1 MDRPHPVSSKGV
13 PLCVDLDG
21 TLLKSDLFHESLLAL
36 LRLNPLYALLLPW
49 WLLKGKAALKREIA
63 SRVSIDPSFLPYDP
77 AVLEWLQAEA
87 GRTRVLCT
95 ASDHLLVDK
104 VADHLGL
111 FDKTIASNGIV
122 NLRGGRKAE
131 ALLQLFGDRG
141 FDYIGNEHVDL
152 HVWKHA
158 RQAWLVGAGP
168 ALQQAAARVADV
180 GGNIPRARP
189 GLRSWIEAARVH
201 QWLKN
206 LLVFLPLLASHR
218 FLEPVAVRD
227 ASLAFLAFGL
237 CASGVYLLNDLLDLP
252 ADREHPRKRN
262 RPFAS
267 ARLPLAQ
274 GMLMAPLLT
283 LAGFAIAWQVN
294 PRFTLLL
301 CCYFIITLAYSL
313 RLKQIVMLDV
323 QLLAALYTLRIIAGA
338 AAISSGLS
346 FWLLSFSMFIFL
358 GLAMLKRYT
367 ELSAMLSHGR
377 SRANGRDYEVGDLPL
392 LQALGCGCGL
402 IAVMVLALYINSPE
416 SIALYSRPKML
427 WLLCPLLLY
436 WISHIWVV
444 AHRGK
449 MTDDPIVFSVKDRT
463 SQMLIATCGLIVF
476 GAI

>member
-1 MDRPHPVSSKGV
+1 MDRPNLASPDV

-36 LRLNPLYALLLPW
+36 LRINPFYAFLLPW

-63 SRVSIDPSFLPYDP
+63 SRVSIDVASLPYDP
-77 AVLEWLQAEA
+77 VVLEWLHAA
-87 GRTRVLCT
+87 DDRPRVLCT
-95 ASDHLLVDK
+95 ASDHLLADD
-104 VADHLGL
+104 VARHLGL
-111 FDKTIASNGIV
+111 FDEVIASNGIV
-122 NLRGGRKAE
+122 NLRGKRKAE
-131 ALLQLFGDRG
+131 ALVQRFGEHG
-141 FDYIGNEHVDL
+141 FDYIGNEYIDL
-152 HVWKHA
+152 LVWKHA
-158 RQAWLVGAGP
+158 RKAWVVGATP
-168 ALQQAAARVADV
+168 ALEQAAGRVATV
-180 GGNIPRARP
+180 AGSVPHNRP
-189 GLRSWIEAARVH
+189 GLRPWIEAARMH

-206 LLVFLPLLASHR
+206 LLVFLPLVASHR
-218 FLEPVAVRD
+218 FLEPAAIRD

-252 ADREHPRKRN
+252 SDREHPRKRN

-274 GMLMAPLLT
+274 GMLVAPLLT
-283 LAGFAIAWQVN
+283 LAGFAVAWQVN

-301 CCYFIITLAYSL
+301 GGYYLTTLAYSL
-313 RLKQIVMLDV
+313 RLKQVVMLDV
-323 QLLAALYTLRIIAGA
+323 QLLAALYTMRIIAGA

-377 SRANGRDYEVGDLPL
+377 NRANGRDYEVGDLPL

-436 WISHIWVV
+436 WTSRIWVV
-444 AHRGK
+444 AHRGR

-463 SQMLIATCGLIVF
+463 SQVIIAACGLVVF

>member
-1 MDRPHPVSSKGV
+1 M
-13 PLCVDLDG
+13 DLDG

-36 LRLNPLYALLLPW
+36 LRINPFFAFLLPW
-49 WLLKGKAALKREIA
+49 WLLQGKAALKREIA
-63 SRVSIDPSFLPYDP
+63 SRVSIDPALLPYDP
-77 AVLEWLQAEA
+77 VVLEWLHAASGQP
-87 GRTRVLCT
+87 RVLCT
-95 ASDHLLVDK
+95 ASDHLLADD
-104 VADHLGL
+104 VARHLGL
-111 FDKTIASNGIV
+111 FDEVIASNGII
-122 NLRGGRKAE
+122 NLRGVHKAD
-131 ALLQLFGDRG
+131 ALVQRFGECG
-141 FDYIGNEHVDL
+141 FDYIGNEYVDL
-152 HVWKHA
+152 LVWEHA
-158 RQAWLVGAGP
+158 RHAWLVDATP
-168 ALQQAAARVADV
+168 ALERAAGKVAVVAGSIARS
-180 GGNIPRARP
+180 RS
-189 GLRSWIEAARVH
+189 GLGTWIEAARIH

-218 FLEPVAVRD
+218 FLETAAVRD

-267 ARLPLAQ
+267 ARLPLSQ

-283 LAGFAIAWQVN
+283 MAGFAIALQVN
-294 PRFTLLL
+294 PHFTLLL
-301 CCYFIITLAYSL
+301 GCYYITTLAYSL
-313 RLKQIVMLDV
+313 RLKQVVMLDV

-377 SRANGRDYEVGDLPL
+377 KRVNGRGYEVGDLPL

-436 WISHIWVV
+436 WISRIWVV
-444 AHRGK
+444 AHRGR

-463 SQMLIATCGLIVF
+463 SQVIIVACGLIVF
-476 GAI
+476 GAM